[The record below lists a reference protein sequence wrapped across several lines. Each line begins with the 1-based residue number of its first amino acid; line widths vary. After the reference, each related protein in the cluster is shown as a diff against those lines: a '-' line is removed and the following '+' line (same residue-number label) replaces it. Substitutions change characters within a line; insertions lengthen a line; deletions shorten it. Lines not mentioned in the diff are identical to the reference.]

1 MRKSYHLWD
10 DVEKHGIVTNKRY
23 ANPPQR
29 YVIIIVYFIII
40 IIIITISIIIY
51 LFIYFYCNK
60 FTRYNFFYYFFV
72 RILFCSL
79 FVYVVFGVS
88 CAMSVIGLTAFEP
101 AHHR

>member
-1 MRKSYHLWD
+1 
-10 DVEKHGIVTNKRY
+10 
-23 ANPPQR
+23 
-29 YVIIIVYFIII
+29 
-40 IIIITISIIIY
+40 

-72 RILFCSL
+72 HILFCSL